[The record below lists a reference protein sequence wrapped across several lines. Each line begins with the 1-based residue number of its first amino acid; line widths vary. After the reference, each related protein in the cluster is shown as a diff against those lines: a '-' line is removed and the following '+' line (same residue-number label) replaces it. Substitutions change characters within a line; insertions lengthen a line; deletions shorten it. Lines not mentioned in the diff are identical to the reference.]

1 MQSTV
6 LEAVREVLGALPSA
20 EEHIGDLPV
29 IFATV
34 PDPRARRGQRY
45 ALPFLLTCL
54 VAALLC
60 NCTSLDASGEWCQH
74 HRPLLRRYF
83 GARRHLTPTGSL

>member
-20 EEHIGDLPV
+20 GDLPV

-74 HRPLLRRYF
+74 HRALLRRYF
-83 GARRHLTPTGSL
+83 GPRRHLTPTGSL